1 MLVSNGDVPDDVA
14 AAFFGV
20 VGSAVAVVALLW
32 IVNASTA
39 GFAVAAVV
47 VVGAVAGIILV
58 SISSAAI
65 AILAAGVAVNA
76 AVVLLFLFW

>member
-58 SISSAAI
+58 SISNAAI
-65 AILAAGVAVNA
+65 AILAAGAAVNA
-76 AVVLLFLFW
+76 AVALLFLFW